1 MHSGSGHALL
11 GLRADWRQQLTQQQ
25 QALGWRYVR
34 FHGILDDD
42 MSVLQMRDGK
52 PLYSFFNIDSI
63 YDFLLSINMKPIIE
77 LGFMPEDIASGNA
90 TVFHY
95 KGNTTPPKSNA
106 LWFDLIQTL
115 VKHLI
120 DRYGIE
126 EVRTWPFE
134 VWNEPNCG
142 FFSGTQQQ
150 YYELLAV
157 TYRAIKSVDLTLS
170 VGGPATC
177 ASGWINET
185 LAWESST
192 GITLDFISTHMYPT
206 DWGDN
211 VPRDIVYQT
220 LSNVRR
226 TIGSNRKL
234 YYTEY
239 NSGLWCCPQIQH
251 DTPYAAAFVVATL
264 PRVYGLVDI
273 LSYWEFSDIFEEG
286 GFDSSPFQSMYGSRY
301 GLETIYNI
309 PKPAYRAFELMHW
322 SGSSRLQATQT
333 DPNENVQILATQ
345 NATHINVYL
354 VNFATRNHSIET
366 ETITVTVAGASVQSS
381 LANLYVTRIDENNAN
396 PINSWIAMGSPM
408 YPTKAQNAAMYAA
421 SLLVQQPLPFN
432 WISTS
437 SLSFKLDVPPLGVA
451 LVAIPLM

>member
-1 MHSGSGHALL
+1 MTEISVATLLGRGCRFVCFLFPPEISAPSALPLVCASHISRRSCHSVFRLFLDWVQLSLRFGSRARGLTFRRNVSGSGHALL
-11 GLRADWRQQLTQQQ
+11 GLRADWRQQLAEQQK
-25 QALGWRYVR
+25 ALGWRYVR
-34 FHGILDDD
+34 FHGVLDDD
-42 MSVLQMRDGK
+42 MSVLQMRNGQ

-95 KGNTTPPKSNA
+95 KGNTTPPKTKQA
-106 LWFDLIQTL
+106 WYDLIQTL

-120 DRYGIE
+120 DRYGAD

-150 YYELLAV
+150 YFDLMEV
-157 TYRAIKSVDLTLS
+157 TFRAIKSVDMFLS

-185 LAWESST
+185 LAWEART

-211 VPRDIVYQT
+211 VPRDIVHRV
-220 LSNVRR
+220 LSSVRKTVGPQR
-226 TIGSNRKL
+226 QL

-251 DTPYAAAFVVATL
+251 DTPYAAAFVMATI

-273 LSYWEFSDIFEEG
+273 LSYWEFSDIFE
-286 GFDSSPFQSMYGSRY
+286 
-301 GLETIYNI
+301 
-309 PKPAYRAFELMHW
+309 
-322 SGSSRLQATQT
+322 
-333 DPNENVQILATQ
+333 
-345 NATHINVYL
+345 
-354 VNFATRNHSIET
+354 
-366 ETITVTVAGASVQSS
+366 GA
-381 LANLYVTRIDENNAN
+381 
-396 PINSWIAMGSPM
+396 
-408 YPTKAQNAAMYAA
+408 
-421 SLLVQQPLPFN
+421 
-432 WISTS
+432 
-437 SLSFKLDVPPLGVA
+437 
-451 LVAIPLM
+451 